1 MDRTTGNY
9 IEASL
14 TGLRYRAFIPH
25 DLPPDPPIAWTP
37 ELESLRDKANRALGR
52 LDGITGILP
61 NTHLFLYQYV
71 RKEAVL
77 SSQIEGTR
85 SSLSDLLLF
94 EMEEAPGVPM
104 DDVREV
110 SNYVAAM
117 NHGLERIRS
126 GFPISLRLL
135 REIHD
140 VLLRGGRGEDKEPG
154 QFRRAQVWLGGPS
167 PAQAEFVPPPPE
179 RLMACL
185 DPFERFLHD
194 QPEPMPL
201 LTKAGLAHVQ
211 FETIHPFKDGNGRLG
226 RLLITLLLCANE
238 VLRDPML
245 YLSLYFKQH
254 RQLYYDRLQAVRTKG
269 DWEGWLSFFYEG
281 IYETAQLAVTT
292 AQRLLKLFEDDRQQL
307 QALGKA
313 AGSAIRLQQLMQSNP
328 IITVPSAARELS
340 LSKTAVN
347 NALNRMAEVGLV
359 RELTGQARYR
369 IFAYNQYLN
378 ILAEGTEPIE

>member
-1 MDRTTGNY
+1 MERTTGNY

-14 TGLRYRAFIPH
+14 SGLRYRAFIPH
-25 DLPPDPPIAWTP
+25 DLPPNPPVVWTP
-37 ELESLRDKANRALGR
+37 ELETLRDKANRALGR
-52 LDGITGILP
+52 LDGITSILP
-61 NTHLFLYQYV
+61 NTKLFLYQYV

-85 SSLSDLLLF
+85 SSLSDLLLY

-117 NHGLERIRS
+117 NHGLARIRE

-140 VLLRGGRGEDKEPG
+140 ILLRSGRGENKEPG
-154 QFRRAQVWLGGPS
+154 QFRRSQVWLGGPS

-179 RLMACL
+179 RVMGCL

-194 QPEPMPL
+194 HPQPSPI

-226 RLLITLLLCANE
+226 RLLITLLLCADG
-238 VLRDPML
+238 VLHEPML

-269 DWEGWLSFFYEG
+269 DWEGWLGFFYSG

-292 AQRLLKLFEDDRQQL
+292 AQRLLNMFEEDRQKL

-313 AGSAIRLQQLMQSNP
+313 AGSAIRLHQLMQSNP
-328 IITVPSAARELS
+328 IINVPSAARELS

-347 NALNRMAEVGLV
+347 NALNRMAENGLV
-359 RELTGQARYR
+359 RELTGQERYR
-369 IFAYNQYLN
+369 IFAYDQYLS